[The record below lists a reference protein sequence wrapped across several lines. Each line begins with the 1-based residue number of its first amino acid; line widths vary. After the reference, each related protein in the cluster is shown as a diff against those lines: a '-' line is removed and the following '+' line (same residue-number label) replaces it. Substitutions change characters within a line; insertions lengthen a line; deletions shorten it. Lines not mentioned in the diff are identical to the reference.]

1 MEIIIKE
8 NGRIIQRMEMD
19 FMCSNQGQNMKGS
32 GRMMFIMEKVYFN
45 IWMVIDL
52 MDFSIM
58 EQKPIEE

>member
-45 IWMVIDL
+45 I
-52 MDFSIM
+52 
-58 EQKPIEE
+58 